1 MVPGR
6 AAGLSPQGVEEDP
19 PPPADPEPSQ
29 SQALG
34 QFSLIRDCG

>member
-19 PPPADPEPSQ
+19 PHPEPSQ